1 MLLFL
6 GEHPEDTLYQRKL
19 KDLHQRYS
27 SVRKTRADGSCF
39 YRALGFA
46 YLESLLGKHQE
57 ILRFKDIV
65 IQSKNELLT
74 AGFEETSFR
83 KYFDAFFSVVELAG
97 SDGSLSGLLRT
108 FNHQNRSDNTVQYL
122 RLLAS
127 AFLKNRAEF
136 FQPFIEEGMDVQD
149 FCAQEVEPM
158 AMECDHIQIIALAQA
173 LHIPLQVEYVDEM
186 DTAINQHV
194 FPEGASPSI
203 YMLYKRAHYNILYKI
218 QAAQH

>member
-74 AGFEETSFR
+74 AGFEEPSFR
-83 KYFDAFFSVVELAG
+83 KYFDAEG
-97 SDGSLSGLLRT
+97 SMYRRRGARIGGGERVS
-108 FNHQNRSDNTVQYL
+108 
-122 RLLAS
+122 
-127 AFLKNRAEF
+127 
-136 FQPFIEEGMDVQD
+136 EEGSAYRRRGARIGGGERVS
-149 FCAQEVEPM
+149 E
-158 AMECDHIQIIALAQA
+158 
-173 LHIPLQVEYVDEM
+173 
-186 DTAINQHV
+186 
-194 FPEGASPSI
+194 EGSA
-203 YMLYKRAHYNILYKI
+203 
-218 QAAQH
+218 